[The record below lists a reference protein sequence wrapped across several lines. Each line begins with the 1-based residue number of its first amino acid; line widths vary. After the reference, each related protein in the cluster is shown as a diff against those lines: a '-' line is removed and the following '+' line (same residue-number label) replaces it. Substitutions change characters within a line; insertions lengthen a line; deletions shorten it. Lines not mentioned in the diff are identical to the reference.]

1 MRRKKDAK
9 KTDRKRGVSFQE
21 KYNKEEEGEER
32 RRGKGGRDNKGGIE
46 RLEHYSGVNPLNLI
60 SVRKE
65 LTNSQRG
72 RTSFK
77 VRTPN

>member
-1 MRRKKDAK
+1 MCISQRLKIRNAEKERCHK

-60 SVRKE
+60 SV
-65 LTNSQRG
+65 
-72 RTSFK
+72 
-77 VRTPN
+77 

>member
-32 RRGKGGRDNKGGIE
+32 RRGEE
-46 RLEHYSGVNPLNLI
+46 REVETI
-60 SVRKE
+60 KE
-65 LTNSQRG
+65 G
-72 RTSFK
+72 
-77 VRTPN
+77 

>member
-1 MRRKKDAK
+1 MPKRLTGKEACPSKK
-9 KTDRKRGVSFQE
+9 

-60 SVRKE
+60 SV
-65 LTNSQRG
+65 
-72 RTSFK
+72 
-77 VRTPN
+77 